1 MARKPKN
8 CICWGERNDTDRFY
22 KCMDLFLFTS
32 RGNPGNK
39 ETMPLVL
46 REAIGWHIPIA
57 LYNLDVYYFEPEL
70 FELAYNI
77 WGKLYISKIDN
88 IKSTIVVD
96 NN

>member
-1 MARKPKN
+1 MKLNSVKT
-8 CICWGERNDTDRFY
+8 IIWYD
-22 KCMDLFLFTS
+22 
-32 RGNPGNK
+32 
-39 ETMPLVL
+39 
-46 REAIGWHIPIA
+46 

-70 FELAYNI
+70 FELACNI